1 MDNQQMLEGCCS
13 SGITSYL
20 YSAKI
25 LKKVKKTKFFNKKN
39 LANGK
44 NIHRLG
50 KLKK

>member
-13 SGITSYL
+13 TDFLIS

-25 LKKVKKTKFFNKKN
+25 LKKVNKTKYFIKKN

-44 NIHRLG
+44 KYPPTR
-50 KLKK
+50 